1 MPKIMGKSWENHG
14 KHIGNTFFI
23 WKIHEN
29 PSSMRFP
36 MGKSSNFRDV
46 PSAPSGQI
54 HISHV
59 YVIEYF
65 YNKYTYIT
73 VLLASSTSII
83 NNVYIYNSIVL
94 IAALFFIQ

>member
-1 MPKIMGKSWENHG
+1 
-14 KHIGNTFFI
+14 
-23 WKIHEN
+23 
-29 PSSMRFP
+29 